1 MLSSG
6 KLKNSAQKGFTLI
19 ELLVVIGI
27 LAILFSI
34 VLIAIN
40 PARQF
45 GQANDTKKRSDVL
58 QILNTIHQYAAEHSG
73 QLPANMPAK
82 PTVGNPPNV
91 KPFAWNGTD
100 VTANNGNICIDIL
113 TTYIS
118 AIPVAPTVDNG
129 SGKGV
134 AVTDCTRAYQTGYT
148 LAVDSAGRVTVA
160 AVDPDVNGLPITI
173 TR

>member
-1 MLSSG
+1 MKS
-6 KLKNSAQKGFTLI
+6 SAQKGFTLI

-58 QILNTIHQYAAEHSG
+58 QILNTVHQYAAENSG

-82 PTVGNPPNV
+82 PTAGNPPATAS
-91 KPFAWNGTD
+91 FAWVSTD
-100 VTANNGNICIDIL
+100 PAATPGNLCSTIMPK
-113 TTYIS
+113 YIS

-129 SGKGV
+129 AGKG
-134 AVTDCTRAYQTGYT
+134 APVTDCTKTYHTGYT
-148 LAVDSAGRVTVA
+148 VALDSDGRITVSA
-160 AVDPDVNGLPITI
+160 DEADVNGQPITI